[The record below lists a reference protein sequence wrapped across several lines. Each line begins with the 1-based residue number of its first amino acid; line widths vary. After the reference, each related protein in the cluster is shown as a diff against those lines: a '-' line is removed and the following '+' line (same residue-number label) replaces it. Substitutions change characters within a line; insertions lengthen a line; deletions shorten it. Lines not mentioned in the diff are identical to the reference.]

1 MQQYVIPAF
10 GHTMPNGFVGLQQ
23 PIRQQPIRWQQP
35 IIRRILQQQ
44 PIQNSYQHKKPNH
57 NFQYFDEKNFPYLT
71 RPVQD
76 MNATL
81 RDLDKYFTTGIYEAE
96 KNIGLYA
103 TLGNIIEL
111 VNIKHSKLK
120 QMQLKF
126 QNFVHKFRPKQ
137 QLNKNIIDHIS
148 QKWYPE
154 YRKFYMLLFTSN
166 TKQHVQ
172 ETLQKTDT
180 LFDELLRMCIEHR
193 RQLGGLYCVK
203 INNKTNKK
211 KINKTN
217 KIKNINKTTKPL
229 SKIRN
234 ITSN

>member
-1 MQQYVIPAF
+1 M
-10 GHTMPNGFVGLQQ
+10 HTMSNGFVGLQQ
-23 PIRQQPIRWQQP
+23 PIRWQQPIRRQLP
-35 IIRRILQQQ
+35 IIRRLLQQQ
-44 PIQNSYQHKKPNH
+44 PIQNSYQHKKPIH
-57 NFQYFDEKNFPYLT
+57 KFQYFDEKNFPYLT
-71 RPVQD
+71 RPVED

-120 QMQLKF
+120 QMQIKL
-126 QNFVHKFRPKQ
+126 QQKFRPKQ

-166 TKQHVQ
+166 TKQHDQ

-180 LFDELLRMCIEHR
+180 LYD
-193 RQLGGLYCVK
+193 
-203 INNKTNKK
+203 
-211 KINKTN
+211 
-217 KIKNINKTTKPL
+217 
-229 SKIRN
+229 
-234 ITSN
+234 